1 VVEVVVLVAVVEVVE
16 VVGRVEVEV
25 GSVDDVVDVEVVGRV
40 FVVDVEVVLLVLVVD
55 VEVEVVVLLL
65 VVEVAPGS
73 DVEVVLEVLVDV
85 LDVVED
91 DVEVV
96 VLVLVVEVAPGS
108 DVEVVLDV
116 LVEVVELVVEEVDVV
131 EVVTATV
138 VVVDSSVVEVLVDD
152 VELEEDEL
160 LLVVVEVVVVKVV
173 VVEVLVVVVVVG
185 HPQVKVPG
193 TAMAS
198 WIGWL
203 SPSATIRFSMSRA
216 IVSPGVQV
224 GIGLASRMVAIAPVP
239 GAIDPPPKF
248 TRSTLITL
256 SADTS
261 LAEQEK
267 SAVRGVQSAWTNVSS
282 SGVSRSFSWR
292 PRTAVGG
299 ASLARS
305 IGTSMSVAPGSAQRS
320 VGRLTVT
327 PARVGSGVV
336 RPRTA
341 ATARMWITRLAKCMT
356 THGY

>member
-1 VVEVVVLVAVVEVVE
+1 
-16 VVGRVEVEV
+16 
-25 GSVDDVVDVEVVGRV
+25 
-40 FVVDVEVVLLVLVVD
+40 
-55 VEVEVVVLLL
+55 
-65 VVEVAPGS
+65 
-73 DVEVVLEVLVDV
+73 
-85 LDVVED
+85 
-91 DVEVV
+91 
-96 VLVLVVEVAPGS
+96 
-108 DVEVVLDV
+108 
-116 LVEVVELVVEEVDVV
+116 
-131 EVVTATV
+131 
-138 VVVDSSVVEVLVDD
+138 VLVDD

-160 LLVVVEVVVVKVV
+160 LLVVVEVVVVKVVVVVEVVVVKVV

-267 SAVRGVQSAWTNVSS
+267 SAVRGVQSAWTNASS

-336 RPRTA
+336 SPRTA
-341 ATARMWITRLAKCMT
+341 KTTRMWITRLTKYMT
-356 THGY
+356 IHGH